1 MEIKLDIYINDIHHL
16 IPNIY
21 LSLYGGPYLKI
32 SILCFNITLWI
43 ILKTIKF
50 PNNYFNTPSIT
61 LEEFT
66 KESPYKYKFEIYAF
80 GYVYRKSFCRNKEII
95 DFIDGLYNTPEFV
108 KSGWFNQFIESDYN
122 IENFNEFMQDMN
134 NLIDK
139 YKERY
144 NKKS

>member
-1 MEIKLDIYINDIHHL
+1 MEIKLDIYTNNVHHL

-50 PNNYFNTPSIT
+50 PNNYFSTPSIT

-66 KESPYKYKFEIYAF
+66 KESPYRYKLEICAF
-80 GYVYRKSFCRNKEII
+80 GYVYRKSFCRNKEMIN
-95 DFIDGLYNTPEFV
+95 FIVGLYNTPGFV
-108 KSGWFNQFIESDYN
+108 KSDYFTQFIDSN
-122 IENFNEFMQDMN
+122 LPNFMEIFQNMIND
-134 NLIDK
+134 LT
-139 YKERY
+139 
-144 NKKS
+144 NKINKDQ